1 MTSQP
6 HLEKIA
12 LLPRI
17 VSWAERFEPNLHS
30 YSQRTKT
37 TMSYYDQ
44 FKYFDPLKGKLPF
57 SPFHEANWIASRA
70 RGVLYGRS
78 DREIRLLAEDASQ
91 LIDIYF
97 DQEKDASIEMIK
109 TDGRYELLDGDED
122 GRFYSIKDEAH
133 DHYDIRTSENTSDL
147 DALQEAVGSFFDP
160 TTVDVNDVKEY
171 EYFAILA
178 LWLVGDYAKT
188 LELEL
193 DFTKME
199 YVKREPGTLNA
210 FHTAR
215 LGQSLIAA
223 MEAVCYAEGMRDM
236 VRTRKRYD
244 DRIHEIQQTHKP
256 VTDDDIDRIRAEI
269 LQQVEEVSKARQVEH
284 AKELN
289 RARHQPNNAIRKQ
302 VLDQWE
308 TNTTQF
314 PSAEKAGAHYVDVL
328 AKQGIEREHR
338 TVVGWIRTR
347 ARELGIRFR

>member
-1 MTSQP
+1 
-6 HLEKIA
+6 
-12 LLPRI
+12 
-17 VSWAERFEPNLHS
+17 
-30 YSQRTKT
+30 
-37 TMSYYDQ
+37 MSYYDQ
-44 FKYFDPLKGKLPF
+44 FKYFDPVKGKLPYF
-57 SPFHEANWIASRA
+57 PFHEANWIVSRA

-91 LIDIYF
+91 LIDFYF
-97 DQEKDASIEMIK
+97 DNEKDASIEMIK
-109 TDGRYELLDGDED
+109 SEGRYELLDGDED
-122 GRFYSIKDEAH
+122 GRYFSIKDEAH
-133 DHYDIRTSENTSDL
+133 EHYDIRTSENTSDL
-147 DALQEAVGSFFDP
+147 DALKEALGSFFDP

-178 LWLVGDYAKT
+178 LWLVGDYAKA
-188 LELEL
+188 LKLAL
-193 DFTKME
+193 DFKTME
-199 YVKREPGTLNA
+199 YVKREPGTLDA

-223 MEAVCYAEGMRDM
+223 MEAVCYAERMGDVERI
-236 VRTRKRYD
+236 RKRYD
-244 DRIHEIQQTHKP
+244 DRIHEIQETHKP
-256 VTDDDIDRIRAEI
+256 VTAEDIDRIRAEI
-269 LQQVEEVSKARQVEH
+269 RQQIEEDSKARQVEH

-289 RARHQPNNAIRKQ
+289 QARHQGNNAIRKQ

-347 ARELGIRFR
+347 AKELGIRFR